1 MKSADVD
8 DLRISTEENPLARS
22 LKNDKETDLSEETG
36 HKIFQMDRAI
46 TEIRD
51 EDNTKVSVNMKSTL
65 DDKAKKKKGEKAS
78 VGTESSIQKKEDK
91 EEGPRFKEGIYYL
104 VKSN

>member
-1 MKSADVD
+1 
-8 DLRISTEENPLARS
+8 
-22 LKNDKETDLSEETG
+22 
-36 HKIFQMDRAI
+36 MDRAI

-78 VGTESSIQKKEDK
+78 VGTESSIQQKEDK

>member
-51 EDNTKVSVNMKSTL
+51 EDNTKVSVNVKSTL

-78 VGTESSIQKKEDK
+78 VGTESSIQQKEDK

>member
-8 DLRISTEENPLARS
+8 NLRISTEENLLARS

-46 TEIRD
+46 TEIPD

-65 DDKAKKKKGEKAS
+65 DDKAKKKKGKKAS

-91 EEGPRFKEGIYYL
+91 EEGARFKEGIYYL

>member
-78 VGTESSIQKKEDK
+78 VGTESSI
-91 EEGPRFKEGIYYL
+91 
-104 VKSN
+104 